1 MTSCGP
7 MRRSHVNCM
16 GGALRGFGVV
26 RGQHRAFLHSS
37 QCTSFLPS
45 RLFDAAVRLVKRA
58 NHTHPRS
65 PCHLTCSNLRMD
77 RQNYICLHVY
87 YGCRE
92 STSSNI

>member
-1 MTSCGP
+1 MSIAW
-7 MRRSHVNCM
+7 VQLY
-16 GGALRGFGVV
+16 GGLVWREAQNRP
-26 RGQHRAFLHSS
+26 FLHTS

-65 PCHLTCSNLRMD
+65 PCHLTCSNLQMD
-77 RQNYICLHVY
+77 RQTYIRLDVY
-87 YGCRE
+87 YGYRE